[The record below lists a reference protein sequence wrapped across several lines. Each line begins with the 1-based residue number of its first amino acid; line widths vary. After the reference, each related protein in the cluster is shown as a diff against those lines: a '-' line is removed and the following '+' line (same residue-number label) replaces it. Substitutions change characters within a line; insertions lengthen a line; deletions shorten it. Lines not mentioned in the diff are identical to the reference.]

1 MIDPSIDGLPAPGDV
16 LGGKYRVTRLLGR
29 GGMGAVF
36 AAQHEMLGEE
46 VAIKLMLAEAMRE
59 PEAVKR
65 FVNEARA
72 AAKIR
77 GEHVV
82 RVLDVGVLDDGRPY
96 ISMEL
101 MEGEDLGQL
110 LEKNG
115 PLPMTV
121 AVDYLLQGMEAI
133 AQAHALGVVH
143 RDLKPSN
150 FFLATRLDGS
160 RIVKVLDFGIAKATG
175 GGIAGQAM
183 TSTRAMMGSPLYMSP
198 EQIRSSKSVDPQSDL
213 WALGVIA
220 YELIDGAPPFNG
232 ETVGELF
239 FAIVEQTPPPIHT
252 RKPGIAPGL
261 SAVVARCLERDK
273 ALRFRTVVDLARAL
287 RPFAS
292 ASGAL
297 EVDRIA
303 TAFDRASARG
313 GLVTGGSSPDV
324 AQASPSTG
332 HASVGRGAP
341 AQFISGPSS
350 PGLSDV
356 DRAGPP
362 AMGPGLPANSA
373 MPAQTN
379 GSWAQSGALSA
390 PPRSLKAPVALAIAV
405 GIALLGAMAL
415 LVVSLTSSRTRSAA
429 AAPSA
434 AASAAF
440 LPAAANE
447 PAPPVETAAATP
459 PAAPI
464 TSAASAPSASA
475 EAIAPARVVPSSPA
489 TTVHDHPRR
498 NAGPAASVVAP
509 AKPPEL
515 LKDRNAF

>member
-1 MIDPSIDGLPAPGDV
+1 MSGLLGDGSPEVGTV
-16 LGGKYRVTRLLGR
+16 LAGKYRVTRLLGR

-46 VAIKLMLAEAMRE
+46 VAVKLMLAEAMRE

-110 LEKNG
+110 LERSRQ
-115 PLPMTV
+115 LPPTV
-121 AVDYLLQGMEAI
+121 TVDYLLQGMEAI

-150 FFLATRLDGS
+150 FFLATRPDGS

-175 GGIAGQAM
+175 GLADQAM

-198 EQIRSSKSVDPQSDL
+198 EQIRSSKTVDPQSDL

-220 YELIDGAPPFNG
+220 YELIAGTPPFSG
-232 ETVGELF
+232 ESVGELF
-239 FAIVEQTPPPIHT
+239 FAIAEQTPPLVHT
-252 RKPGIAPGL
+252 RMPGVPPGL
-261 SAVVARCLERDK
+261 SQVIARCLERDK
-273 ALRFRTVVDLARAL
+273 AKRFKTVVDLARAL

-292 ASGAL
+292 QAGAL

-303 TAFDRASARG
+303 SVFDRASARG
-313 GLVTGGSSPDV
+313 SGIPTGSSSHDV
-324 AQASPSTG
+324 A
-332 HASVGRGAP
+332 
-341 AQFISGPSS
+341 
-350 PGLSDV
+350 
-356 DRAGPP
+356 PP
-362 AMGPGLPANSA
+362 ASLVAEIH
-373 MPAQTN
+373 PAQTN
-379 GSWAQSGALSA
+379 GSWAHSGAMVSA
-390 PPRSLKAPVALAIAV
+390 ARAHRLPIVLAASGVAAVGAIAIV
-405 GIALLGAMAL
+405 LFSLG
-415 LVVSLTSSRTRSAA
+415 RSHAA
-429 AAPSA
+429 SPEAGPSA
-434 AASAAF
+434 AASAA
-440 LPAAANE
+440 
-447 PAPPVETAAATP
+447 PAPTASATPAPVLLVPPPVAESPPPLASETAAPQRPAANAASATPPKSFEHPRKNGGSTTP
-459 PAAPI
+459 PAA
-464 TSAASAPSASA
+464 
-475 EAIAPARVVPSSPA
+475 
-489 TTVHDHPRR
+489 
-498 NAGPAASVVAP
+498 
-509 AKPPEL
+509 AKESEL